1 MRFNLDLFFSSVE
14 SNEVR
19 EGQLLGV
26 DLAVSSTALY
36 TCAPRR
42 QFITELSFSKFL
54 IDVYSPGEQHCPLHL
69 CTSLPVHNRTLLQ

>member
-42 QFITELSFSKFL
+42 QFKTELSFSRFL
-54 IDVYSPGEQHCPLHL
+54 IDV
-69 CTSLPVHNRTLLQ
+69 

>member
-42 QFITELSFSKFL
+42 QFKTELSFSKFL
-54 IDVYSPGEQHCPLHL
+54 MVFIPLVSSTVI
-69 CTSLPVHNRTLLQ
+69 CTEGS